1 MASILLSE
9 KVRNQIVQN
18 DCLVNAL
25 YNHYENCTLHTLR
38 AQRVYSQ
45 YHGVHAKL
53 EKTLPADQFKHFKIS
68 KPKSCEICGYPV
80 TSVLTKHHVIPQSK
94 GGKYGKIV
102 MLCPTCHCSIHMSVD
117 RGNIDLDIIRYLE
130 GIEGAIEKFGM
141 YVRMCAEA

>member
-1 MASILLSE
+1 MPSVMASE
-9 KVRNQIVQN
+9 KLRNQIEQN
-18 DCLVNAL
+18 NNLVNAL
-25 YNHYENCTLHTLR
+25 YTHYNNGSLYSQR

-45 YHGVHAKL
+45 YHHIHAKL
-53 EKTLPADQFKHFKIS
+53 EKILPYNQFKHFKV
-68 KPKSCEICGYPV
+68 PEKSCEICGYPV
-80 TSVLTKHHVIPQSK
+80 SSILTKHHVIPQSK